1 MKAIVDHDICIGCGL
16 CASISEEVF
25 TMNADGLSEPIA
37 DSIADEL
44 VEAAEEA
51 CSSCPVDAITIGK

>member
-51 CSSCPVDAITIGK
+51 CSSCP